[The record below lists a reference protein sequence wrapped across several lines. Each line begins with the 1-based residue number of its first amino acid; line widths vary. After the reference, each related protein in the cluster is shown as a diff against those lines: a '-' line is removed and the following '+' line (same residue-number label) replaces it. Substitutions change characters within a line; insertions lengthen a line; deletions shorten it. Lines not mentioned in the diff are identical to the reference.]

1 MSCDGHIFYIE
12 GKNGIIGTLTRLSIP
27 LACRNNR
34 DIVRKMCIAD
44 NRHRLERRFIFPQI
58 GITFPEK
65 KYYVSENLNIT
76 RKRNAPD

>member
-12 GKNGIIGTLTRLSIP
+12 GKTGIIGTLTRPSIP
-27 LACRNNR
+27 LACR